1 MLVNVDVKA
10 LEWVTGTWLSKDKTA
25 YEEIRSGA
33 DQHTDNQAKFGL
45 PSRLIAKVFVFRLIY
60 GGSAYAYANDPDFES
75 VRGSQ
80 QFWQN
85 AIDAFYEKYGGWKQW
100 HTTIFKEV
108 VETGRLVMPTGRV
121 FEFEQKRSF
130 NGMEW
135 PRTEILNYPVQ
146 GTGADL
152 VSIARQLA
160 WRSIKEAR
168 LRAIPVSTV
177 HDSIVYD
184 APDSEAKLVGSLILK
199 AIQDTPK
206 RFSDLFK
213 VNFDL
218 PLTGEVTI
226 GYNYKDMQDITKEIL
241 QNAN

>member
-1 MLVNVDVKA
+1 M
-10 LEWVTGTWLSKDKTA
+10 
-25 YEEIRSGA
+25 
-33 DQHTDNQAKFGL
+33 
-45 PSRLIAKVFVFRLIY
+45 LIY

-85 AIDAFYEKYGGWKQW
+85 AIDAFYDKYQGWAAW
-100 HTTIFKEV
+100 HATIFKEV
-108 VETGRLVMPTGRV
+108 VETGKLCMPTGRV
-121 FEFEQKRSF
+121 FQFEK
-130 NGMEW
+130 NIKGDW

-160 WRSIKEAR
+160 WRAIKDAK

-184 APDSEAKLVGSLILK
+184 APDSESVLVGRLILE
-199 AIQDTPK
+199 AIQATPK
-206 RFSDLFK
+206 RFSTLF
-213 VNFDL
+213 NTHFDL

-226 GYNYKDMQDITKEIL
+226 GYNYKEMKDITKEL
-241 QNAN
+241 YAN

>member
-25 YEEIRSGA
+25 YEEIWSGA
-33 DQHTDNQAKFGL
+33 DQHTDNQTKFKL
-45 PSRLIAKVFVFRLIY
+45 PSRLIAKIFVFRLIY

-85 AIDAFYEKYGGWKQW
+85 AIDAFYDKYQGWAKW
-100 HTTIFKEV
+100 HATIFKEV
-108 VETGRLVMPTGRV
+108 VETGKLCMPTGRV
-121 FEFEQKRSF
+121 FQFEK
-130 NGMEW
+130 NIKGDW

-160 WRSIKEAR
+160 WRAIKDAG

-184 APDSEAKLVGSLILK
+184 APDSESVLVGRLILE
-199 AIQDTPK
+199 AIQATPK
-206 RFSDLFK
+206 RFSTLFHTD
-213 VNFDL
+213 FDL

-226 GYNYKDMQDITKEIL
+226 GYNYKEMKDITKEL
-241 QNAN
+241 YAD